1 MFCNN
6 SVIELHLPG
15 TDYFSFYDCSRE
27 MDFAKAIVPKND
39 CSYIDRYLL
48 KEYFFN
54 LQNVLNHT
62 IHKCFHI

>member
-39 CSYIDRYLL
+39 CSYIDR
-48 KEYFFN
+48 
-54 LQNVLNHT
+54 
-62 IHKCFHI
+62 